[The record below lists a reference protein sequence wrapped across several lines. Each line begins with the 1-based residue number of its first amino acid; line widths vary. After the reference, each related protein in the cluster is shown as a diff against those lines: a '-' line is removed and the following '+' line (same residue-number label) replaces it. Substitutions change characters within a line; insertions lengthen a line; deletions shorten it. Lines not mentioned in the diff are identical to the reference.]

1 MKQASPNIVVW
12 DPSLRLFHW
21 TLGIAFATAYVV
33 GDGRMHLHVLAGGI
47 VAGLL
52 LYRLLWGWIGPRHA
66 LFSDFVRRPGEV
78 GRHLR
83 ELVRGH
89 AERHVG
95 HTPAGGAM
103 ILLLM
108 AMLSLLVI
116 TGLLLDGAELMSGPL
131 AALPRVGDGVALAWL
146 ADVHGMLADA
156 VVAMVILH
164 VAGVL
169 LESLLHRENLV
180 LSMVT
185 GRKRPAPKEES

>member
-1 MKQASPNIVVW
+1 MKQARPNIVVW

-21 TLGIAFATAYVV
+21 TLGIAFATAFVV
-33 GDGRMHLHVLAGGI
+33 GDGRVHLHVLAGGI

-52 LYRLLWGWIGPRHA
+52 LYRLLWGWIGPHHA

-83 ELVRGH
+83 ELVRGR
-89 AERHVG
+89 AERHLG

-108 AMLSLLVI
+108 AMLALLVI

-131 AALPRVGDGVALAWL
+131 AALPRLGDGVALAWL

-156 VVAMVILH
+156 VVVMVILH

-185 GRKRPAPKEES
+185 GRKRPEPKEE

>member
-21 TLGIAFATAYVV
+21 TLGIAFATAFVV

-66 LFSDFVRRPGEV
+66 LFSDFVRSPGEV

-83 ELVRGH
+83 ELVRGR

-116 TGLLLDGAELMSGPL
+116 TGLLLDGAELISGPL

-156 VVAMVILH
+156 VVVMVILH